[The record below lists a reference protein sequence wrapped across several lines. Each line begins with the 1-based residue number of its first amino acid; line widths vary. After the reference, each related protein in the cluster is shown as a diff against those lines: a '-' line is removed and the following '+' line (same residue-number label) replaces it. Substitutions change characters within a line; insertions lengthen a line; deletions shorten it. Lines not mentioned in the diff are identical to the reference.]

1 MASNGDF
8 QVQRIIRYTLLTA
21 ASLTLASCAG
31 AAVGTPVST
40 ELTRIGE
47 AVSVTENAT
56 TAQECEFVIDLPF
69 QGTDENSMRTLRN
82 EAGRLGSNL
91 VLLVTEGTT
100 VVRAEG
106 YLCAD

>member
-1 MASNGDF
+1 MRP
-8 QVQRIIRYTLLTA
+8 VIRHSLLALLALTA
-21 ASLTLASCAG
+21 ASCASAPG
-31 AAVGTPVST
+31 AASAST

-47 AVSVTENAT
+47 AVSITENAT
-56 TAQECEFVIDLPF
+56 TAQECEYVTALPV
-69 QGTDENSMRTLRN
+69 QGTDENAMRALRN

-91 VLLVTEGTT
+91 VLLVRDGAT